1 MSYREPN
8 SGGRSARSVKEQPET
23 TVELPL
29 FPLSDVVLFPR
40 MVLPLHIFELR
51 YREMIDRCTR
61 EETPFGVLLIK
72 EGHEVGG
79 AATPHLI
86 GTAARIV
93 RVEELEDGRMNI
105 IAVGAQRFRV
115 LELHDNHSYL
125 TGTVEPFPLV
135 GGSSEVALELAN
147 RLRPRLHEYV
157 ELLGRASGQKLK
169 LDHLPDDATTLAL
182 LVAIA
187 LQVGAEDR
195 QALLSL
201 PSVPAML
208 ARQLHLL
215 SRETL
220 LLQYMVDTHADVA
233 AMSMG
238 PTGYILPN

>member
-1 MSYREPN
+1 MSYRQPN
-8 SGGRSARSVKEQPET
+8 SGGRSARSVQEQLGR

-29 FPLSDVVLFPR
+29 FPLNGVVLFPQ

-51 YREMIDRCTR
+51 YREMISRCIR
-61 EETPFGVLLIK
+61 EEAPFGVVLID
-72 EGHEVGG
+72 EGPEVGG

-86 GTAARIV
+86 GTTARIV

-105 IAVGAQRFRV
+105 VVVGAQRFRI
-115 LELHDNHSYL
+115 LELHHDHSYL

-135 GGSSEVALELAN
+135 GGRSEVAAELAN
-147 RLRPRLHEYV
+147 KLRPRLHEYV
-157 ELLGRASGQKLK
+157 ALLGHASGQKLK
-169 LDHLPDDATTLAL
+169 LDRLPDDATMLAL
-182 LVAIA
+182 VVAIA

-201 PSVPAML
+201 PGVPAML

-215 SRETL
+215 SRELL
-220 LLQYMVDTHADVA
+220 LLQYMVETHDEIV